1 MWWLWGRL
9 SSKNKCCSG
18 GSALEGRGIYLGKQG
33 LGKVCAESFGLRFS
47 CMLES
52 ISEQLM

>member
-33 LGKVCAESFGLRFS
+33 LGKVCAESFGL
-47 CMLES
+47 LKDADIES
-52 ISEQLM
+52 RKQEN